1 MTTRE
6 QKARPALESIVD
18 EMQKVLE
25 QVCKEVNKQAKLYQE
40 SVRDQVRAYGWEGG
54 HVMRKGTW
62 PVVTLLGSNMA
73 TLPTRLVT
81 YPSTCLPVPSILSKS
96 SANLTPP

>member
-40 SVRDQVRAYGWEGG
+40 SVRDQVRAAGRRMTTFWGMEHG
-54 HVMRKGTW
+54 
-62 PVVTLLGSNMA
+62 L
-73 TLPTRLVT
+73 
-81 YPSTCLPVPSILSKS
+81 
-96 SANLTPP
+96 